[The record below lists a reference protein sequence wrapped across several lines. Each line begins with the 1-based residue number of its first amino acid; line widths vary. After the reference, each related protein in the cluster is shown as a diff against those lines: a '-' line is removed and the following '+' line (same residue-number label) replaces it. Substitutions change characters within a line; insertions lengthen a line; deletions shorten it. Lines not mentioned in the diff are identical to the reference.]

1 MEINILTVLNILNRG
16 KKYFFIVFICTFA
29 VSTLIAFLLP
39 VIYASTAVLFPLSP
53 KSYDPRTKFS
63 YMELYGSVEDVNRT
77 VALAESGEIRDF
89 LISKYNL
96 AERYE
101 YNTKKASDVYYL
113 RQEYQGNL
121 DVKETNKGAISITFY
136 DKDADT
142 AALIVN
148 DVIAQINVINKSVIT
163 DAIQRQFKTYQKVM
177 IEKYNGLDS
186 LAEILNAIKSQSK
199 SPSGEVT
206 SMEMFHAFTR
216 VKEAE
221 VNLEAIQDDVQTV
234 QVIEKAVPNWKKE
247 KPKRMILI
255 ASACLSTFIITLLFL
270 LIKDRKDFDE
280 LETRR

>member
-1 MEINILTVLNILNRG
+1 MEINILTVLNIFNRG

-29 VSTLIAFLLP
+29 LSTLIAFLLP

-63 YMELYGSVEDVNRT
+63 YMELYGSVEDINRT
-77 VALAESGEIRDF
+77 VALAESGEIRDY
-89 LISKYNL
+89 IVRKYDL
-96 AERYE
+96 AKRYE
-101 YNTKKASDVYYL
+101 YDTTKANEAYYM
-113 RQEYQGNL
+113 RQEYHGNL
-121 DVKETNKGAISITFY
+121 TVKETNKGAIAITFY

-148 DVIAQINVINKSVIT
+148 DIISRINYINKSVII
-163 DAIQRQFKTYQKVM
+163 DAVQKQFNTYQKVM
-177 IEKYNGLDS
+177 LEKYNGLDS

-199 SPSGEVT
+199 SPGGEVT

-234 QVIEKAVPNWKKE
+234 QVIEKAIPNWKKE
-247 KPKRMILI
+247 KPKRMFLV

-270 LIKDRKDFDE
+270 LVKDRKDFEE
-280 LETRR
+280 LDVSR